1 VIPQPYAPGPDVFLN
16 QANEIEEDEEE
27 ADEVMEL
34 LNNDLIENLEGPQQA
49 EVNIS
54 ALSHPME
61 NFLHHEEDADLL
73 MGDEME
79 HIVELPPQNLNVGM
93 VRIHKTFV
101 GDPIL
106 PNRKSFTLGGP
117 SLPTSLWTQFLSTN
131 QNVPKCVIPV
141 PWIYFQL
148 YCSLL
153 SISTVPRAC

>member
-61 NFLHHEEDADLL
+61 NFL
-73 MGDEME
+73 
-79 HIVELPPQNLNVGM
+79 
-93 VRIHKTFV
+93 
-101 GDPIL
+101 
-106 PNRKSFTLGGP
+106 
-117 SLPTSLWTQFLSTN
+117 
-131 QNVPKCVIPV
+131 
-141 PWIYFQL
+141 
-148 YCSLL
+148 
-153 SISTVPRAC
+153 